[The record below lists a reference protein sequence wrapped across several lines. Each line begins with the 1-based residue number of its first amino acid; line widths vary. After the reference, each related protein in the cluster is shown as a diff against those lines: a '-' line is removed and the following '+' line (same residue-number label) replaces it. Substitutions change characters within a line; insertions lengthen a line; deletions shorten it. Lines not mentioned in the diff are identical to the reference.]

1 MGFACPKTGDVE
13 NMKPTSMT
21 QKTQIAHFD
30 TLIRYS
36 PSG

>member
-1 MGFACPKTGDVE
+1 MGFAWPKTGEVE
-13 NMKPTSMT
+13 NMNPTSMT

-30 TLIRYS
+30 TLIRNS